1 MFEFQDE
8 WWKEAARRPETWSSH
23 DTTIEKS
30 EFPFGEPGSGF
41 ASYWDEEWFGLMSV
55 ATNSARRPDSPVLL
69 TAEHGPGRLNGGA
82 DVLTPR
88 AGFYALQAAF
98 KGTSAEAAPIVSRPN
113 LIPIS
118 FPPGANSH

>member
-8 WWKEAARRPETWSSH
+8 WWKEAERQPETWSSH

-55 ATNSARRPDSPVLL
+55 ATSSARRPDSPVLL
-69 TAEHGPGRLNGGA
+69 DRRARPGMAERRRRRADAARGILRAAGRLQRYQRG
-82 DVLTPR
+82 
-88 AGFYALQAAF
+88 
-98 KGTSAEAAPIVSRPN
+98 S
-113 LIPIS
+113 
-118 FPPGANSH
+118 GANSQSSESHSDIISAGRE